1 MFNISIIR
9 MYIFGGYQ
17 ECKLDTSESFCESSP
32 FEIMDVKYVSLLVLY
47 GLWNFKSFH
56 KDSEEDF
63 KK

>member
-1 MFNISIIR
+1 
-9 MYIFGGYQ
+9 MYILGGYQ
-17 ECKLDTSESFCESSP
+17 ECKLDTSESSWESSP

-56 KDSEEDF
+56 KDSEQAF